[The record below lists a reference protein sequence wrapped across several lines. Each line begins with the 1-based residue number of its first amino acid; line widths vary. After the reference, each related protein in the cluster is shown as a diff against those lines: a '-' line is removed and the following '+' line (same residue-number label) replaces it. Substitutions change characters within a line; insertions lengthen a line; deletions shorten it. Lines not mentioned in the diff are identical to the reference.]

1 MADSKLVKFLL
12 DHNKKMSDEFS
23 SPDVAL
29 WRDKYRCEHPTEI
42 AAFKCMDG
50 RLNLS
55 LLTHTPTGIIQPF
68 RNVGG
73 KFDLGWPYLGE
84 LVGGWVNYSISKG
97 RDCMIFLT
105 YHWSDGDPHRGC
117 KGFNYDKN
125 EACKC
130 TSDLKKQVERI
141 FGKNHSVVYPIL
153 LGVETDTDALYV
165 HGENGTVLNLNKNRK
180 ITEEELEIKLH
191 IMFPD
196 MKKRMV
202 KDLMPL
208 LLGNLKHIEEIEIEN
223 RPIEEAQHQEQI
235 VAVGRGFDWLHLP
248 NKALIIGPFSYDL
261 ADPVSTAAKILWS
274 NIEEKRIPKSE
285 GVVLLASAVFREEA
299 GPERTRAIEKA
310 QSLARFS
317 EKVILDTVPELKG
330 LLSVLPGIVNLNTR
344 KFTRINY

>member
-1 MADSKLVKFLL
+1 MGDSKLVKFLL
-12 DHNKKMSDEFS
+12 DHNQKMSDEFS

-84 LVGGWVNYSISKG
+84 LLGGWVSYSISKG

-117 KGFNYDKN
+117 KGFNYNKD
-125 EACKC
+125 EACNC
-130 TSDLKKQVERI
+130 TRELKKQVERI
-141 FGKNHSVVYPIL
+141 FGKNHAVVYPIL
-153 LGVETDTDALYV
+153 LGVETDHDALNI
-165 HGENGTVLNLNKNRK
+165 HGENGTVLNLFRNQNLSD
-180 ITEEELEIKLH
+180 EELKIKLE

-196 MKKRMV
+196 MKERMI
-202 KDLMPL
+202 KDLIPL
-208 LLGNLKHIEEIEIEN
+208 LLGNLQHINEIEEEQ
-223 RPIEEAQHQEQI
+223 RPIAEAQHQEQI
-235 VAVGRGFDWLHLP
+235 VAIGRGFDWLHLP

-274 NIEEKRIPKSE
+274 NIEEKRIPKNE
-285 GVVLLASAVFREEA
+285 GLVLLASAVYREEA
-299 GPERTRAIEKA
+299 GPEKPRAIEKTL
-310 QSLARFS
+310 SMARFS
-317 EKVILDTVPELKG
+317 EKVILDTVPEMKD

-344 KFTRINY
+344 KFTRIKY